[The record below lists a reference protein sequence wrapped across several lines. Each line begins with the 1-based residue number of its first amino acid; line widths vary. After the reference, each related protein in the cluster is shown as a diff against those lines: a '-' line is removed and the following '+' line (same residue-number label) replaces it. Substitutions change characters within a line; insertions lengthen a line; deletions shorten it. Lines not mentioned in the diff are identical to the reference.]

1 MDSINS
7 FEPVI
12 DEQSKIIILGT
23 MPGVQSLEKQ
33 QYYANPRNQF
43 WKIIFSLLEESIS
56 ISYADKKLFLLQNGI
71 ALWDV
76 IDNCHRVGS
85 LDSDIKNEMANDFKN
100 LFKNYSNIKTVFF
113 NGQKAFKIFK
123 KEIGLDFVDK
133 KFITLPS
140 TSPAYTIAFDKKI
153 ESWKEILNEL

>member
-12 DEQSKIIILGT
+12 NKQSKIIILGT

-33 QYYANPRNQF
+33 QYYANSRNQF
-43 WKIIFSLLEESIS
+43 WKII
-56 ISYADKKLFLLQNGI
+56 YALFKSVSVTDYSDKKLFLLNNGV

-76 IDNCHRVGS
+76 IDNCNRKGS
-85 LDSDIKNEMANDFKN
+85 LDSDIKNEKANDFN
-100 LFKNYSNIKTVFF
+100 TLFKNYPNIKTVFF

-123 KEIGLDFVDK
+123 KEVGLEFVDK
-133 KFITLPS
+133 KYITLPS
-140 TSPAYTIAFDKKI
+140 TSPAYTMSFDKKF

>member
-1 MDSINS
+1 MDSISS

-12 DEQSKIIILGT
+12 NEQSKIIILGT

-33 QYYANPRNQF
+33 QYYGNARNQF
-43 WKIIFSLLEESIS
+43 WKIIYALFGSVPSTN
-56 ISYADKKLFLLQNGI
+56 YADKKLFLLSNGI

-76 IDNCHRVGS
+76 IDNCYRVGS
-85 LDSDIKNEMANDFKN
+85 LDSDIKKEKANDFN
-100 LFKNYSNIKTVFF
+100 TLFKNYPNIKSVFF
-113 NGQKAFKIFK
+113 NGQKALKIFE
-123 KEIGLDFVDK
+123 KEIGLEIVNK
-133 KFITLPS
+133 KYITLPS